1 MDYNNKDIIEFL
13 LPPDPEMEI
22 FASFEFDVPVRF
34 DNDYLPISIDDAHIY
49 SCSNINLIEIK
60 FNN

>member
-1 MDYNNKDIIEFL
+1 
-13 LPPDPEMEI
+13 MEI

-34 DNDYLPISIDDAHIY
+34 DNDYLHISIDDAHVH